1 MADLTDYFKQIQEL
15 EDTAP
20 FMYVDST
27 GNVTVGSGHNLT
39 ALQDHTKLPF
49 KTTDRFERKA
59 VAGGDRGVP
68 ITVNKMVGRNA
79 TPEEIQ
85 NDFNFLNKHKGLS
98 KFGIAIKITHG
109 PCRIIRSL
117 N

>member
-1 MADLTDYFKQIQEL
+1 MADLSDYFKKIQEM
-15 EDTAP
+15 EDSAP

-59 VAGGDRGVP
+59 TADGDKGVP
-68 ITVNKMVGRNA
+68 ITVKKEAGRNA
-79 TPEEIQ
+79 SPEEIQ
-85 NDFNFLNKHKGLS
+85 NDYNFLNKHKGLG
-98 KFGIAIKITHG
+98 KFG
-109 PCRIIRSL
+109 
-117 N
+117 